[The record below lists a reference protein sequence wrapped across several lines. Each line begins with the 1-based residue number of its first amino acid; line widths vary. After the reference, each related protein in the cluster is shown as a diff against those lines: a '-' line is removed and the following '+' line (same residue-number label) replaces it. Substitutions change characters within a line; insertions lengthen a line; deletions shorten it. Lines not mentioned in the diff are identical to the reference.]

1 MVVNVFIIQVPD
13 KLDPNLRQ
21 RGRTVVEDGPVSLMS
36 QPEFETHISEL
47 REDSKPG
54 DGLIELKHEENQ
66 VTQVNTRIYPNVL
79 RYSLDRIFFLFTQ
92 RLSHSLSLK
101 IIRSEHW
108 KIH

>member
-1 MVVNVFIIQVPD
+1 
-13 KLDPNLRQ
+13 
-21 RGRTVVEDGPVSLMS
+21 MS

-66 VTQVNTRIYPNVL
+66 VTQVNTRFYPNVL

-108 KIH
+108 KICFLLDLHYFIDILLLKTSFF